1 MSVEVWRFLHLLG
14 MAVWLG
20 SLATLGVWT
29 ARARASGDGKI
40 VAFTYATSFR
50 LYRRF
55 VAVAATLTTVAGAL
69 LTFLTGRPW
78 FRPSPEH
85 WLFQMQIL
93 GLAAFLL
100 TLLYLVPNAG
110 ALARLAERAADSGEP
125 PAEFGRRVKRQA
137 IAGGVL
143 AIVMVYLVLLG
154 AVRLRGGGAQ
164 PLGHDSGD
172 GLDGAEIE
180 SRR

>member
-1 MSVEVWRFLHLLG
+1 MSVGILRFLHLLA

-29 ARARASGDGKI
+29 ARARASGDAKI

-69 LTFLTGRPW
+69 LTFVTGKPW
-78 FRPSPEH
+78 FRPFPDH

-93 GLAAFLL
+93 GFAAFLL

-110 ALARLAERAADSGEP
+110 TLARLAERAAESGESP
-125 PAEFGRRVKRQA
+125 TEFGRRVKRQA

-143 AIVMVYLVLLG
+143 GIVMAYVVLLG
-154 AVRLRGGGAQ
+154 ALRF
-164 PLGHDSGD
+164 
-172 GLDGAEIE
+172 
-180 SRR
+180 

>member
-1 MSVEVWRFLHLLG
+1 MSVELWRFVHLLG

-40 VAFTYATSFR
+40 VAFTYATSLR

-69 LTFLTGRPW
+69 LVFLTNRPW
-78 FRPSPEH
+78 FRPFPEH
-85 WLFQMQIL
+85 WLFQMQIV

-110 ALARLAERAADSGEP
+110 ALARLAERLAETGEP

-137 IAGGVL
+137 ILGGVL
-143 AIVMVYLVLLG
+143 ALLMVYLVLLG
-154 AVRLRGGGAQ
+154 AFRF
-164 PLGHDSGD
+164 
-172 GLDGAEIE
+172 
-180 SRR
+180 